1 MAKFAAETKV
11 SVETSKIEIER
22 TLTRYGADSFMSGWH
37 ENQAFIQFRIAERF
51 VRFKMM
57 LPDRRDQAFTHY
69 LRAGVPTE
77 RVATAAAGL
86 WEQACRQKWRALAL
100 VIKAKLEAVDAGISI
115 IEDEFLAHI
124 VTVNGQTVA
133 ERIRDDLALEY
144 KSGAVQ
150 PLMLSHNPA

>member
-11 SVETSKIEIER
+11 SVETSKMEIER

-51 VRFKMM
+51 VRFKMV
-57 LPDRRDQAFTHY
+57 LPDRRDPEFTEYMLKSVRY
-69 LRAGVPTE
+69 LRVE
-77 RVATAAAGL
+77 NVAVSI
-86 WEQACRQKWRALAL
+86 WEKACRQKWRALAL

-150 PLMLSHNPA
+150 PLMLSHKTA

>member
-1 MAKFAAETKV
+1 MARFASETKV

-51 VRFKMM
+51 VRFRMT
-57 LPDRRDQAFTHY
+57 LPDRRDPAFTEYKQGSTTY
-69 LRAGVPTE
+69 LRVET
-77 RVATAAAGL
+77 VAVKL

-124 VTVNGQTVA
+124 VTVNGQTVS
-133 ERIRDDLALEY
+133 ERIRADLALEY

-150 PLMLSHNPA
+150 PLMLEHK